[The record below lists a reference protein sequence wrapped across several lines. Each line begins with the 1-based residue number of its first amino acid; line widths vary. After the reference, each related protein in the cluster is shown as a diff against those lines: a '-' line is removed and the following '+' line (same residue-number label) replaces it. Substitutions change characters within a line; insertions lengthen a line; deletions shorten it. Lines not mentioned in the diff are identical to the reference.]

1 MAVVGWADVPVEIRC
16 LILSL
21 LPPKVSIALFF
32 FSLSLLAERVAESFS
47 IYSDLKEIALTAS
60 LVSKTF
66 HQAASHDDVWRLLCQ
81 RHFPHH
87 DTDIPTEFIS
97 SLFAPFPTTSPFLIT
112 VLFFL
117 HLAEDTPGTRM
128 QCISKSVKDEEYPSW
143 LHRYRAYYHRL
154 FVIHHK
160 YNAINEGALA
170 DAVAK
175 WTQAGA
181 IITGLRPFSFFK
193 KPVPSLMP
201 LFYSLCCCALDM
213 RASTDDFLEPKVTE
227 WITEIRKVMR
237 RHRVVYIFSDGGM
250 KDWYRGPIGDALAD
264 FVEEGNTVIVGTFSN
279 VAKRM
284 PPNPPSLFSLAV

>member
-32 FSLSLLAERVAESFS
+32 FLPFFASRARSGKFLNLLC
-47 IYSDLKEIALTAS
+47 DLKEIALTAS

-87 DTDIPTEFIS
+87 DTDISTEFIS
-97 SLFAPFPTTSPFLIT
+97 SLFGPPPNHFAFLIT
-112 VLFFL
+112 VFFFL

-128 QCISKSVKDEEYPSW
+128 QCISKAVKDEEYPSW

-181 IITGLRPFSFFK
+181 IITGLGLSHLFLKTHSFSNR
-193 KPVPSLMP
+193 SL
-201 LFYSLCCCALDM
+201 FSSLCVDM